1 MSSRRIFIVSDA
13 IPLKLNHGDIYKMNE
28 KSRKG
33 DCGNNRDAKKEG
45 ISNPTKPWS
54 WHDRIYLQDAAQ
66 GKRVRQGMGGE
77 ISEFWIITIL
87 NMYGIQRE
95 RKPGNRN
102 DHFCF
107 HSVISFLMVFYSLRV
122 DAQFRA
128 SAYLFF
134 CFVIKRYRKCHLQ
147 CNKYFKV

>member
-1 MSSRRIFIVSDA
+1 MGKA
-13 IPLKLNHGDIYKMNE
+13 E
-28 KSRKG
+28 KAAAEIIARQKRG
-33 DCGNNRDAKKEG
+33 F
-45 ISNPTKPWS
+45 SNPTKPWS

-66 GKRVRQGMGGE
+66 GKERETENGMRGGE

-107 HSVISFLMVFYSLRV
+107 HSVISFLMVFYCLLV
-122 DAQFRA
+122 DVLCVCIYTFFLFHKILSRTVIYNVINTSKSSNWFRG
-128 SAYLFF
+128 
-134 CFVIKRYRKCHLQ
+134 
-147 CNKYFKV
+147 